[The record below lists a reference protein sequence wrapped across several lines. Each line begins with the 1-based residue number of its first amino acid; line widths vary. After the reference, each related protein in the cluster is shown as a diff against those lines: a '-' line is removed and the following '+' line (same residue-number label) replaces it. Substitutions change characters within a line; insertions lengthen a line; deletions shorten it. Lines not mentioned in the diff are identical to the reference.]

1 MGTPGQRSSHR
12 VITAVIVMIC
22 FASVSFN
29 ISPLPEFLTTNNEKR
44 ADVTATIK
52 LEAAHNEDD
61 VLTTDLLG

>member
-52 LEAAHNEDD
+52 LEAAHN
-61 VLTTDLLG
+61 

>member
-12 VITAVIVMIC
+12 VITAIIVMIC

-29 ISPLPEFLTTNNEKR
+29 ISQLLEFLTTNNEKR

-52 LEAAHNEDD
+52 LEAAHNKDD
-61 VLTTDLLG
+61 IPATGLLG